1 MSRKSHKGYYI
12 KGEFVAAGS
21 DADQRIRNEHQD
33 TNALS
38 RTALKKASERLQEV
52 GEELLAARE
61 DLLAELPLPEELKD
75 AIFDARELTSF
86 GAKRRQ
92 MKFIGK
98 LMRRL
103 DAEALEAVRAAL
115 RVEYGQAAK
124 DAQILQRAEKWRDS
138 LICDDERLGQWIEE
152 FPGSDVQQLRALI
165 RQARKDAQRAKPGAA
180 QRQGRAYRQIFSL
193 VRSRLSSSASAT

>member
-21 DADQRIRNEHQD
+21 DADQRIRNELQD

-38 RTALKKASERLQEV
+38 RTALKKASKRLQEV

-92 MKFIGK
+92 TKLIGK

-103 DAEALEAVRAAL
+103 DAEALDAVRAAL

-124 DAQILQRAEKWRDS
+124 DAQILHRA
-138 LICDDERLGQWIEE
+138 
-152 FPGSDVQQLRALI
+152 
-165 RQARKDAQRAKPGAA
+165 RQVK
-180 QRQGRAYRQIFSL
+180 
-193 VRSRLSSSASAT
+193 

>member
-21 DADQRIRNEHQD
+21 DADQRIRNELQD

-92 MKFIGK
+92 TKFIGK

-124 DAQILQRAEKWRDS
+124 DAQILHRSEKWRDS

>member
-21 DADQRIRNEHQD
+21 DADQRIRNELQD

-75 AIFDARELTSF
+75 AFFDARELTSF

-92 MKFIGK
+92 TKFIGK

-103 DAEALEAVRAAL
+103 DAEALDAVRAAL

-124 DAQILQRAEKWRDS
+124 DAQILHRARSGAILLSAMTNGWGSGSRS
-138 LICDDERLGQWIEE
+138 
-152 FPGSDVQQLRALI
+152 FPAATSSNCAL
-165 RQARKDAQRAKPGAA
+165 
-180 QRQGRAYRQIFSL
+180 
-193 VRSRLSSSASAT
+193 

>member
-1 MSRKSHKGYYI
+1 MSRKSRKGYYI

-21 DADQRIRNEHQD
+21 DADQQIRNELQD
-33 TNALS
+33 TNAPS

-52 GEELLAARE
+52 GEELLGARE
-61 DLLAELPLPEELKD
+61 DLLAELRLPEELKD
-75 AIFDARELTSF
+75 AILDARELTSF

-92 MKFIGK
+92 TKFIGK

-103 DAEALEAVRAAL
+103 DAETLEAVRAAL

-124 DAQILQRAEKWRDS
+124 DAQILRRAEKWRDS

-193 VRSRLSSSASAT
+193 VRSRLSSTTSTT